1 MNKPYPQ
8 SPNFI
13 THKENQEPLFSK
25 MRYPNTGYSLNR
37 LTKRNINI
45 QFKYATHKGKRI
57 ALSL

>member
-13 THKENQEPLFSK
+13 THKENQEPLFSI

-45 QFKYATHKGKRI
+45 QF
-57 ALSL
+57 